1 MVSFLETAVRKWR
14 ELGLVG
20 NNRQTGEM
28 HREQENEK
36 TQKQRRKKREREI
49 TYING
54 TKITRFQQTTIS
66 GENLEEKDN
75 ESFGDSMPTKEENI
89 FRIGSQNI
97 RLLPEAATVDH
108 SNAEADVF
116 LMSEV
121 SLLAKAD
128 NSMVGSVAPTTST
141 TTPSSVSSASQS
153 KDSRVGVDG

>member
-121 SLLAKAD
+121 SLLTQVD